1 MVLQLQLVLLTAVA
15 STSTKLLGTGNG
27 PGCSRLTFSPPG
39 PSDTTA
45 PATVSGEPEATLNG
59 SPFSEEAGVCCLGL
73 ACGVPV
79 PPSGPRPFAVRAKV
93 TLMCLL
99 AGGAG
104 EGEAARVA
112 ALVCWEFWK
121 RRHGFLPYHLPGWST
136 RKPWGGLGSVGQPA
150 ASAQLVNGV
159 DAGGPIWA
167 SLTRLCRRD
176 RHKSRR
182 FMWGHTTRLQGIAC
196 CARAFGQVGAL
207 IGVPMNANCYV
218 VEGWSAGT
226 VMGRRTTRP
235 PTGGLGKEVVQ
246 TIRSQGIA
254 ADATPS
260 EMVGA
265 LIGMPINDKFAAS
278 CLEEAFPRVSRP
290 PSGLAV
296 GAGDGVAAKAKGKA
310 GMEVLRRGHGA
321 PPCHFQGRCTAR
333 PPTGGLV
340 EEGEHPHEPQGTTA
354 PVSVSC
360 RPGVALIGPPVNARA
375 PTSGPR
381 PFAVPEQTKATC
393 GRLASGAGED
403 EGVGS
408 GDGCCRGW
416 EPART
421 WATAHESEQPRGY
434 PSPQETVEQGC
445 FWNGVGSV
453 KPRRATS
460 GFDQQGDH
468 TGGASCFLV

>member
-1 MVLQLQLVLLTAVA
+1 M
-15 STSTKLLGTGNG
+15 
-27 PGCSRLTFSPPG
+27 
-39 PSDTTA
+39 
-45 PATVSGEPEATLNG
+45 
-59 SPFSEEAGVCCLGL
+59 
-73 ACGVPV
+73 
-79 PPSGPRPFAVRAKV
+79 
-93 TLMCLL
+93 
-99 AGGAG
+99 
-104 EGEAARVA
+104 
-112 ALVCWEFWK
+112 
-121 RRHGFLPYHLPGWST
+121 
-136 RKPWGGLGSVGQPA
+136 
-150 ASAQLVNGV
+150 
-159 DAGGPIWA
+159 
-167 SLTRLCRRD
+167 
-176 RHKSRR
+176 
-182 FMWGHTTRLQGIAC
+182 
-196 CARAFGQVGAL
+196 

-235 PTGGLGKEVVQ
+235 PTGGLAKEGVP

-375 PTSGPR
+375 PSSGPR
-381 PFAVPEQTKATC
+381 PFVVPERAKATC
-393 GRLASGAGED
+393 GQLANGAGD
-403 EGVGS
+403 EF
-408 GDGCCRGW
+408 
-416 EPART
+416 
-421 WATAHESEQPRGY
+421 EQPRGY
-434 PSPQETVEQGC
+434 PSPLPVELGC
-445 FWNGVGSV
+445 LWNGVGVV
-453 KPRRATS
+453 KPRRAAS
-460 GFDQQGDH
+460 GYDQQDGRPPGWGILFPCGATFPGTPH
-468 TGGASCFLV
+468 AGRRRQGVQSRTGSGQARAQCDGNGFEPAGSHRSGASGVME